1 MKKSVKCI
9 LVAVI
14 WYDECMIRYSNAS
27 FFSTVTI
34 RPRFALLNTQNTTKQ
49 EQFNRQVNMTMT
61 DLESQASKVPAGAD
75 KFGVN
80 QVNISEFQTLY
91 SLVQCTPD
99 LSNTDCNSCL
109 QAAINRLHIC
119 CSEKQG
125 GRVHFPSCHVRYELY
140 LFYNLVN
147 TVPTP
152 ELPPPPLSIP
162 PCSPSVPIGK
172 VKHHFIAFHCFSFLF
187 IFWFFFE

>member
-1 MKKSVKCI
+1 
-9 LVAVI
+9 
-14 WYDECMIRYSNAS
+14 
-27 FFSTVTI
+27 
-34 RPRFALLNTQNTTKQ
+34 
-49 EQFNRQVNMTMT
+49 MTMT
-61 DLESQASKVPAGAD
+61 DLASQASKVPAGAD

-109 QAAINRLHIC
+109 QAAIDRLRIC
-119 CSEKQG
+119 CTGKQG

-140 LFYNLVN
+140 PIYNLIN

-152 ELPPPPLSIP
+152 ELPLPPPPLSIP
-162 PCSPSVPIGK
+162 PGSPSVPTGK
-172 VKHHFIAFHCFSFLF
+172 VRHHLIAILFYFI
-187 IFWFFFE
+187 IFFFFE

>member
-1 MKKSVKCI
+1 M
-9 LVAVI
+9 
-14 WYDECMIRYSNAS
+14 YD
-27 FFSTVTI
+27 
-34 RPRFALLNTQNTTKQ
+34 ALLNTTKQ

-61 DLESQASKVPAGAD
+61 DLASQASKVPAGAD

-80 QVNISEFQTLY
+80 QLNISEFQTLY

-109 QAAINRLHIC
+109 QAAINYLRIC
-119 CSEKQG
+119 CSGKQG

-140 LFYNLVN
+140 PFYNLVN
-147 TVPTP
+147 TVPAP

-162 PCSPSVPIGK
+162 PGSPSVPMGK
-172 VKHHFIAFHCFSFLF
+172 VKHHFTALF
-187 IFWFFFE
+187 FWSKMKN